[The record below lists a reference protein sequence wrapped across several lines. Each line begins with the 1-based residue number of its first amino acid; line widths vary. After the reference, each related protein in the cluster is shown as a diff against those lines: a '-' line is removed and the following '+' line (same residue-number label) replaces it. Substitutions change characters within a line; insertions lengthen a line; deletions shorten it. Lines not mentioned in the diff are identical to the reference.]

1 MTISNIL
8 EDVADYL
15 QYRREEGD
23 VAVEVDPAVV
33 SRLQAACS
41 GIKASAQQEMRTATM
56 TRQNETPPA
65 SAPAPGITANE
76 PDSISAITDEI
87 AACTLCALHKTRNR
101 TVPGQGNPSPEIMF
115 VGEAPGA
122 DEDAQGLAF
131 VGRAGKLL
139 TRMLE
144 NLGLS
149 REEVFIANIL
159 KCRPPDNRTPLPDEI
174 ELCRPYLERQ
184 IKLLKPKAIVALGG
198 TAVRG
203 LLGDETPIS
212 KIRGRWMTYQNTPLM
227 PTFHPSYLLRNQ
239 KARWDV
245 WADML
250 EVLKHTGHPL
260 PPSTKT

>member
-15 QYRREEGD
+15 EYRREEGD
-23 VAVEVDPAVV
+23 IAVEVDPAVV
-33 SRLQAACS
+33 QRLQTACS
-41 GIKASAQQEMRTATM
+41 GIKASAQQETRNATM
-56 TRQNETPPA
+56 TRHNETQPA
-65 SAPAPGITANE
+65 DVGNAAAPNTLDGIAK
-76 PDSISAITDEI
+76 EI

-101 TVPGQGNPSPEIMF
+101 TVPGQGYPSPDIMF

-144 NLGLS
+144 KLGLS
-149 REEVFIANIL
+149 RDEVFIANIL

-203 LLGDETPIS
+203 LLGNETPIS
-212 KIRGRWMTYQNTPLM
+212 KIRGVWMTYQDTPLM

-250 EVLKHTGHPL
+250 EVLKHIGHPL
-260 PPSTKT
+260 PPSTK